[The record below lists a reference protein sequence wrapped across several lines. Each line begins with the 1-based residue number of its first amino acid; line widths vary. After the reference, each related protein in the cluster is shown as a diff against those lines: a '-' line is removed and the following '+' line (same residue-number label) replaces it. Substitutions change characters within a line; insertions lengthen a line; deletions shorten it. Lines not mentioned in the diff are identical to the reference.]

1 MAKRKK
7 TVTAIENPRKIGTHV
22 AKSLDYLEY
31 VGASGVSVICKKHL
45 RFSFKFRDEDF
56 WFMLSSS
63 PKDQDECANV
73 ARQLI
78 RKAIRSKFPEFC

>member
-7 TVTAIENPRKIGTHV
+7 TVTTIENPRKIGVHV
-22 AKSLDYLEY
+22 AKSLDYLESL
-31 VGASGVSVICKKHL
+31 GASGVSVICKKHL
-45 RFSFKFRDEDF
+45 KFSFKFKDEDF

-63 PKDQDECANV
+63 PKNQDECAQV

-78 RKAIRSKFPEFC
+78 RKTIRSKFPECC